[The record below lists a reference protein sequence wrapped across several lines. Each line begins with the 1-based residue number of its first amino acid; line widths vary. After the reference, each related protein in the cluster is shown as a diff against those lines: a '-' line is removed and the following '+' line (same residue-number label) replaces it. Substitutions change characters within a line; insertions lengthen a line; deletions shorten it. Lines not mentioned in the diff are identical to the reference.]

1 MSFDNLAR
9 TLGLLPENELTN
21 TIFVQFVKLFFLSLL
36 SFLTAIVIDKMT
48 SASCCFLWKL
58 DRITQLKNNDS
69 LEDIT
74 PILDSLE
81 DITPILLYNSAVDGF
96 SNFIFHDLCDNR
108 GATMTVFTLNGTIVV
123 GMLFKSWDISDGGW
137 KTDPDLKLF
146 LLNPDG
152 SIVNLEPT
160 DEKRKQ
166 QYYSGFLSG
175 PHFIGL
181 PVDLRFPKTEVHFWQ
196 RKLITGNERCNHASI
211 DHIAVYSLD
220 LKNFILTNSMKEQ
233 VFYRFIQSKLQKMN
247 AASLLVSTI
256 KRNHDIQ
263 YLQKLKAGSI
273 IKSMFLRMDGRK
285 KCQML
290 IRKNA
295 ASLLVSTIKR
305 NHDIQYL
312 QKLKAGSIIKSMF
325 LRMDGRKK
333 CQMLIRKNAASL
345 LVSKIKRNHAIQ
357 YLQKLK
363 AGSIIKSMFLR
374 MDGRKKCQML
384 IRKNAASLLVSKIK
398 RNHAIQALEK
408 LKAGSIIKSMFLRI
422 KSTNILKKLIAFD
435 KEKQVVDC
443 GVCLEPL
450 VSKTLKILP
459 CGHVICDVCF
469 PKIILLGKCPHCR
482 QIFQFAQC
490 KNGEQI
496 VSHFSGPGIKA
507 VFFYNP
513 NPKSSAKIPSRV
525 FHKFPSKQHRVKQS
539 CPDFSTMET
548 KLCTHR
554 DQVIQQTCIKHNY
567 NLKSFSLVF

>member
-58 DRITQLKNNDS
+58 DRIIQLKTNDS
-69 LEDIT
+69 LEEDIT

-273 IKSMFLRMDGRK
+273 IKSL
-285 KCQML
+285 
-290 IRKNA
+290 
-295 ASLLVSTIKR
+295 
-305 NHDIQYL
+305 
-312 QKLKAGSIIKSMF
+312 
-325 LRMDGRKK
+325 
-333 CQMLIRKNAASL
+333 
-345 LVSKIKRNHAIQ
+345 
-357 YLQKLK
+357 
-363 AGSIIKSMFLR
+363 FLR